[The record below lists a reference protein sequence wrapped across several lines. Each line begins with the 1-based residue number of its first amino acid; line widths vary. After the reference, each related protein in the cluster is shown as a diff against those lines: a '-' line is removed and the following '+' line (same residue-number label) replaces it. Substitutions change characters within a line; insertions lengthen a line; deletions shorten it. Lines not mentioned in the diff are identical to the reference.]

1 MGALSKIQHR
11 EHAKTGMTGKE
22 QVKTLKRLNLIPRN
36 RDLDEQMTLAKYA
49 YVFMAG
55 LLIGIFTQIL

>member
-1 MGALSKIQHR
+1 
-11 EHAKTGMTGKE
+11 MTGKE

-55 LLIGIFTQIL
+55 LLIGIFSQII